1 MTNEEILLIAGPEGR
16 DDELVAAAAAHHPRR
31 VTVLI
36 EAHDPSWGWSETP
49 HAAVARRDRLA
60 TLLTAV
66 ERATGATVVGLVGD
80 PAELGARRL
89 RRDRRRHVGLPHRR
103 VSGVPIPAPERAPAP
118 PSGARSPCGRIA
130 FAV

>member
-1 MTNEEILLIAGPEGR
+1 MFNEDILLIAGPEGR

-36 EAHDPSWGWSETP
+36 EARDPSWGWSERRV
-49 HAAVARRDRLA
+49 ASARRDRLA

-80 PAELGARRL
+80 AAGMQLGSFDAI
-89 RRDRRRHVGLPHRR
+89 VG
-103 VSGVPIPAPERAPAP
+103 
-118 PSGARSPCGRIA
+118 GRMLQ
-130 FAV
+130 AVA